1 MSLLDKSVVL
11 LPPYAT
17 KSIYMVVKEFEHK
30 GTAKVRLRHP
40 ETGSEHAKP
49 VSQIRIAEDAEIAA
63 GHRIEPHEAFQE
75 WFKTQ
80 PFYSDLLIQ
89 FGDAIFDFERVDQ
102 SYRKLPV
109 NIAWI
114 TWQQNSVEVY
124 RLKLWY
130 KNVKLQLENKEIDA
144 VNDAKKID
152 ELQKRV
158 DELENTQSRFEL
170 KAEEAECVSICL
182 DDHGVAK
189 CDQDGNSYSLW
200 GRVCQFKKT
209 SNFTEDDLERIY
221 WEFDSER
228 AKKGEERLRFKEALR
243 GLLEQALK
251 GGAE

>member
-17 KSIYMVVKEFEHK
+17 KSIYTVVKEFEHK

-114 TWQQNSVEVY
+114 TWQEKEKKLKTLNLY
-124 RLKLWY
+124 FKNMRLMFLNMELDYKDELKQKL
-130 KNVKLQLENKEIDA
+130 D
-144 VNDAKKID
+144 
-152 ELQKRV
+152 LQKRV
-158 DELENTQSRFEL
+158 DAAQKLIDDWNCGGVHLFDL
-170 KAEEAECVSICL
+170 L
-182 DDHGVAK
+182 D
-189 CDQDGNSYSLW
+189 
-200 GRVCQFKKT
+200 
-209 SNFTEDDLERIY
+209 E
-221 WEFDSER
+221 
-228 AKKGEERLRFKEALR
+228 
-243 GLLEQALK
+243 LEQALK
-251 GGAE
+251 GSAE